1 MYVQC
6 PNCDAVF
13 RVGTRLLTQAE
24 GMVRCGECAH
34 VFNAMDTLL
43 AVPPEPPPAPP
54 GQIRLDEDTAPAGA
68 HGKEGARPSDIP
80 SIIADDLYPHRHRRS
95 GSLRG
100 RLLWGFASLLL
111 IAGLAAQYVYYEL
124 DTLYRY
130 PALQTGLERFCE
142 LARCTLPERRD
153 VSRMELVSR
162 HVYSH
167 PNIED
172 ALVITSTVVNN
183 APFPQP
189 FPVLAIRFSDLQGQ
203 PVAER
208 RFRPH
213 EYLGAP
219 VPADRLMEPG
229 VPVTLNLEVVDPGD
243 KALSFQFEFL

>member
-6 PNCDAVF
+6 PQCDAVF
-13 RVGTRLLTQAE
+13 RVSTRMLTQAE
-24 GMVRCGECAH
+24 GMVRCGECEH

-54 GQIRLDEDTAPAGA
+54 EQIALDEDTRDDEDTLP
-68 HGKEGARPSDIP
+68 RDVP
-80 SIIADDLYPHRHRRS
+80 SIIAEDLHATRRRRT
-95 GSLRG
+95 GG
-100 RLLWGFASLLL
+100 GGARLAWGLASLLL
-111 IAGLAAQYVYYEL
+111 IAGLAAQYVWYEL

-130 PALQTGLERFCE
+130 PSLQSGLERFCE
-142 LARCTLPERRD
+142 LAGCELPQRRD
-153 VSRMELVSR
+153 VSRIELVSR

-167 PNIED
+167 PNIEG

-189 FPVLAIRFSDLQGQ
+189 YPVLGIRFSDLQGQ

-208 RFRPH
+208 RFLPH

-219 VPADRLMEPG
+219 VPADRKMEPG
-229 VPVTLNLEVVDPGD
+229 NPVTINLEVVDPGD
-243 KALSFQFEFL
+243 KALSFQFDFF